1 MKTISIFTA
10 SMGKG
15 GSERVLSLLTK
26 EMAIHGDNVTIYQ
39 LIDPTVAYEL
49 HHRVKVKYLRKYNF
63 RLLNLFYWLISI
75 RRIVKESDVVISFA
89 YKINIMVFISKIGL
103 RHPRII
109 FSERNHPRYD
119 GRSFMGFMICNFIYK
134 RVHRLVVQNR
144 SIQQSFSQRVVENS
158 VIIPNPIERVLDFEY
173 QVDSNRI
180 TAVGRL
186 VPQKNFNFLIEAF
199 SHVIKELP
207 KLKLFIYGEGL
218 LRVSLEQQILTLG
231 LSDHVFLPGVVDN
244 IFEELSQSAL
254 FVQTSLYEG
263 QSNSLLEA
271 MACGIPPVVL
281 YYDGLEEIL
290 NNRTNGFILQ
300 TEQPVKFAEEVIS
313 IIREKNN
320 LIKVNHELGVVNV
333 AVSTLAYYYMW
344 EKLF

>member
-1 MKTISIFTA
+1 
-10 SMGKG
+10 
-15 GSERVLSLLTK
+15 
-26 EMAIHGDNVTIYQ
+26 
-39 LIDPTVAYEL
+39 
-49 HHRVKVKYLRKYNF
+49 
-63 RLLNLFYWLISI
+63 
-75 RRIVKESDVVISFA
+75 
-89 YKINIMVFISKIGL
+89 
-103 RHPRII
+103 
-109 FSERNHPRYD
+109 
-119 GRSFMGFMICNFIYK
+119 
-134 RVHRLVVQNR
+134 
-144 SIQQSFSQRVVENS
+144 
-158 VIIPNPIERVLDFEY
+158 
-173 QVDSNRI
+173 
-180 TAVGRL
+180 
-186 VPQKNFNFLIEAF
+186 
-199 SHVIKELP
+199 
-207 KLKLFIYGEGL
+207 
-218 LRVSLEQQILTLG
+218 
-231 LSDHVFLPGVVDN
+231 LPGVVDN